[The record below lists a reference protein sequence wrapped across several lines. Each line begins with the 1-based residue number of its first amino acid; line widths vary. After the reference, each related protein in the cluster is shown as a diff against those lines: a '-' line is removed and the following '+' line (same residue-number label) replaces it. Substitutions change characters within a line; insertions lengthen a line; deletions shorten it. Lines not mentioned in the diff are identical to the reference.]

1 MAPRAKVRDDAAVS
15 AVTPGGP
22 GLIGVLICDF
32 EPFSAEVLKG
42 VAAALRGT
50 RFDLLASTGASH
62 HDTIGWER
70 DSLQRFRDARVEGVI
85 AVTPSSVISSPD
97 LPLVVIGPLI
107 AQTELP
113 SVGADEFGGAVL
125 AVRHLVE
132 LGHRRIALLGGR
144 PDLESAHLREAG
156 YRRALAEAAIP
167 FDAALV
173 GVGHYRHDAS
183 LEPARAFLALADP
196 PTAVFAAND
205 ASAIAVVET
214 ARELGVAVPEQLS
227 VVGFDDVPDAARIV
241 PPLTTVRQP
250 LHRVGRSA
258 ARAVM
263 TLIEGGTLGT
273 EHLLLRNRLVLR
285 ASTAPPATVAACDS
299 DRACRTAV

>member
-1 MAPRAKVRDDAAVS
+1 MAPRAKVRDDAA
-15 AVTPGGP
+15 ADTATLERP
-22 GLIGVLICDF
+22 GLIGVLICEF

-50 RFDLLASTGASH
+50 RFDLIASTGARH
-62 HDTIGWER
+62 QDTIGWEH

-125 AVRHLVE
+125 AVTHLVE

-144 PDLESAHLREAG
+144 PDLQSAHLREAG
-156 YRRALAEAAIP
+156 YRRALADAGIP
-167 FDAALV
+167 FDPDLV
-173 GVGHYRHDAS
+173 AVGHYRHDAS
-183 LEPARAFLALADP
+183 LEPVRRFLALPEP

-205 ASAIAVVET
+205 ASAIAVVEV
-214 ARELGVAVPEQLS
+214 ARELGVAVPERLS
-227 VVGFDDVPDAARIV
+227 VIGFDDVPDASRIV

-263 TLIEGGTLGT
+263 TLIDGGTLGA
-273 EHLLLRNRLVLR
+273 EHQLLRNRLVLR
-285 ASTAPPATVAACDS
+285 ASTAPPDS
-299 DRACRTAV
+299 DRACRPAD